1 MGNDLSRFNE
11 TFIKNY
17 NENSDAGYF
26 LEVNVEYPK
35 NFFSAHHFYQKEKN
49 WKKQKNQFVVQKAKK
64 NMSFI

>member
-17 NENSDAGYF
+17 NENSNAGYF

-49 WKKQKNQFVVQKAKK
+49 WKK
-64 NMSFI
+64 